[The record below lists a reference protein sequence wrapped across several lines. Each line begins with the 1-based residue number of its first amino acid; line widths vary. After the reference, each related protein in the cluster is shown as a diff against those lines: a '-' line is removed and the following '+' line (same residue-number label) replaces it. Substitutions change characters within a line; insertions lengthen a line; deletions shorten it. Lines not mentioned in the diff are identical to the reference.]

1 MKCTRVRLGAICQEI
16 YRYPTYYDIEYI
28 DEGVPEIRGELITS
42 DGSINLNREK
52 WRFISEKTSSKFSRT
67 VLLEDDL
74 VMSVRGTIGKIGLIP
89 KELVG
94 ANITANLIRI
104 SPNRLKVNERY
115 LWIYMRSPEFIN
127 SLNSASS
134 STTIKTIKAPD
145 FKDILI
151 PLPPIAEQKRIA
163 EILDRTQS
171 LISKRKEAI
180 AKLDTLTQSIFIE
193 MFGDP
198 ESILNL
204 WTTQKLGSLL
214 EFLTSGSRGWASYYA
229 ESGDLFLR
237 IQNVRWDELLLD
249 DIAFVKAPISAEATR
264 TKVKAGDV
272 LLSITADLGRTA
284 VVPEGISTAYIN
296 QHLAILRPKSIQ
308 SRFLSAYFASPSGR
322 RQVQGRNQQGV
333 KAGLNF
339 DAIRSF
345 LIPCPPLPLQKEF
358 AQRVEAVEKL
368 KATHHASL
376 SELQALFA
384 SLQHRAFRGEL

>member
-1 MKCTRVRLGAICQEI
+1 MNRHTHLKSLPLSEAYWFQEGPGVRKWQFTDSGIKLLNVGNIEKDGRLNLEKTDRHLSKEEVAQKYSHFLVDKGDLVIASSGISFDDDGLLRTRGAFVENHQLPLCLNTSTI
-16 YRYPTYYDIEYI
+16 RFKAV
-28 DEGVPEIRGELITS
+28 EG
-42 DGSINLNREK
+42 
-52 WRFISEKTSSKFSRT
+52 ISELSFLRFWLDSREFRSQIT
-67 VLLEDDL
+67 KL
-74 VMSVRGTIGKIGLIP
+74 VTGSAQQNFGPSHLK
-89 KELVG
+89 
-94 ANITANLIRI
+94 AIRI
-104 SPNRLKVNERY
+104 K
-115 LWIYMRSPEFIN
+115 
-127 SLNSASS
+127 
-134 STTIKTIKAPD
+134 
-145 FKDILI
+145 
-151 PLPPIAEQKRIA
+151 LPPIAEQKRIA
-163 EILDRTQS
+163 EILGRTQS

-180 AKLDTLTQSIFIE
+180 AKLDILTQSIFIE

-237 IQNVRWDELLLD
+237 IQNVRWDELVLD

-345 LIPCPPLPLQKEF
+345 LIPCP
-358 AQRVEAVEKL
+358 
-368 KATHHASL
+368 
-376 SELQALFA
+376 LFHYKKNLLNE
-384 SLQHRAFRGEL
+384 SKP

>member
-1 MKCTRVRLGAICQEI
+1 MV
-16 YRYPTYYDIEYI
+16 
-28 DEGVPEIRGELITS
+28 GVAQPNI
-42 DGSINLNREK
+42 
-52 WRFISEKTSSKFSRT
+52 SSKQ
-67 VLLEDDL
+67 LE
-74 VMSVRGTIGKIGLIP
+74 SFEIC
-89 KELVG
+89 
-94 ANITANLIRI
+94 
-104 SPNRLKVNERY
+104 
-115 LWIYMRSPEFIN
+115 
-127 SLNSASS
+127 
-134 STTIKTIKAPD
+134 
-145 FKDILI
+145 
-151 PLPPIAEQKRIA
+151 LPPIAEQKRIA

-308 SRFLSAYFASPSGR
+308 SKFLSAYFASPSGR

-339 DAIRSF
+339 
-345 LIPCPPLPLQKEF
+345 
-358 AQRVEAVEKL
+358 
-368 KATHHASL
+368 
-376 SELQALFA
+376 
-384 SLQHRAFRGEL
+384 GY

>member
-1 MKCTRVRLGAICQEI
+1 MKTPTLPISSFCKTGSGTTPSREKHD
-16 YRYPTYYDIEYI
+16 RYFNGSIPW
-28 DEGVPEIRGELITS
+28 VKSGELREAIITETS
-42 DGSINLNREK
+42 ESVTEEALAETSLKIAPKGS
-52 WRFISEKTSSKFSRT
+52 
-67 VLLEDDL
+67 VLVAMYGANVGRVGILGIAATTNQA
-74 VMSVRGTIGKIGLIP
+74 VCYLIP
-89 KELVG
+89 EKDK
-94 ANITANLIRI
+94 AD
-104 SPNRLKVNERY
+104 SRY
-115 LWIYMRSPEFIN
+115 IFHALQQKLPEFISRSVGGAQPN
-127 SLNSASS
+127 INQQIIREAK
-134 STTIKTIKAPD
+134 I
-145 FKDILI
+145 FF
-151 PLPPIAEQKRIA
+151 PPIAEQKRIA

-368 KATHHASL
+368 KATHRASL
-376 SELQALFA
+376 SELQVLFA

>member
-1 MKCTRVRLGAICQEI
+1 
-16 YRYPTYYDIEYI
+16 
-28 DEGVPEIRGELITS
+28 
-42 DGSINLNREK
+42 
-52 WRFISEKTSSKFSRT
+52 
-67 VLLEDDL
+67 
-74 VMSVRGTIGKIGLIP
+74 
-89 KELVG
+89 
-94 ANITANLIRI
+94 
-104 SPNRLKVNERY
+104 
-115 LWIYMRSPEFIN
+115 
-127 SLNSASS
+127 
-134 STTIKTIKAPD
+134 
-145 FKDILI
+145 
-151 PLPPIAEQKRIA
+151 
-163 EILDRTQS
+163 
-171 LISKRKEAI
+171 
-180 AKLDTLTQSIFIE
+180 
-193 MFGDP
+193 
-198 ESILNL
+198 
-204 WTTQKLGSLL
+204 L

-308 SRFLSAYFASPSGR
+308 SRFLSAYFTSPSGR

-339 DAIRSF
+339 DTIRSF
-345 LIPCPPLPLQKEF
+345 LIPCPPSSLQKEF

-368 KATHHASL
+368 KATHRASL
-376 SELQALFA
+376 SQLQALFA

>member
-1 MKCTRVRLGAICQEI
+1 MKTPTLPISSFCKTGSGTTPSREKHD
-16 YRYPTYYDIEYI
+16 RYFNGSIPW
-28 DEGVPEIRGELITS
+28 VKSGELREAIITETS
-42 DGSINLNREK
+42 ESVTEEALAETSLKIAPKGS
-52 WRFISEKTSSKFSRT
+52 
-67 VLLEDDL
+67 VLVAMYGANVGRVGILGIAATTNQA
-74 VMSVRGTIGKIGLIP
+74 VCYLIP
-89 KELVG
+89 EKDK
-94 ANITANLIRI
+94 AD
-104 SPNRLKVNERY
+104 SRY
-115 LWIYMRSPEFIN
+115 IFHALQQKLPEFISRSVGGAQPN
-127 SLNSASS
+127 INQQIIREAK
-134 STTIKTIKAPD
+134 I
-145 FKDILI
+145 FF
-151 PLPPIAEQKRIA
+151 PPIAEQKRIA